1 MKHLRD
7 ISPCTSGNQLLD
19 TSNSERILKTYTE
32 QIWVNE
38 IVLHSWFLKEA
49 SPPFSEPWALLLA
62 LREFRPVLSFSG
74 PYCSN
79 CNICKHR
86 AFPLYAPHE
95 PQGQRFPGLC
105 YYCVGVDHMLKG
117 WILSLHPKV
126 TWVMFPVLAPHCQ
139 TVVCVE
145 SLTNTVRM

>member
-1 MKHLRD
+1 MKRLRD
-7 ISPCTSGNQLLD
+7 FSPCTSGNQLLD

-86 AFPLYAPHE
+86 AF
-95 PQGQRFPGLC
+95 LC
-105 YYCVGVDHMLKG
+105 MLHMRATRSTFSWFVLLLCGGWSHAERLDFKFTSKGYVSYVPCPRPSLSDCGVCRITD
-117 WILSLHPKV
+117 
-126 TWVMFPVLAPHCQ
+126 
-139 TVVCVE
+139 
-145 SLTNTVRM
+145 